1 MSKRRRSAEEIIQA
15 IKSHLSGHGSME
27 MYAGALGVNPSQFYE
42 WMIKYQIFG
51 SAGLLPSA
59 KALKYSSETKKAAV
73 EEYLK

>member
-1 MSKRRRSAEEIIQA
+1 
-15 IKSHLSGHGSME
+15 ME
-27 MYAGALGVNPSQFYE
+27 MYAGALGVKPSQFYE
-42 WMIKYQIFG
+42 WMVKYQIFG